1 MGTGLAAGGA
11 PGGRRRLGEVLV
23 TGGVLTEEQ
32 LDEALRAQKEVAGGR
47 RRRLGEVI
55 TALGL
60 ADEVQI
66 ARALSDQLGLP
77 FVDLGSLPIGD
88 ETLAVLPRNV
98 AVRHVAVPITLA
110 HDVLTVA
117 LADPTNV
124 LALDDIR
131 LATKLSSVRT
141 AVATA
146 SDLQE
151 AVNRYYGGAGASG
164 GAADTFG
171 ALQDVDLE
179 ATEDKDEDLEQVGDV
194 DDAPVVRL
202 VNAIMG
208 EALHSRASDIH
219 IEPQER
225 DVHVRFRIDGLL
237 REITI
242 VPKPIQGPLISRIKI
257 LSGMDI
263 SERRKPQDGRGRI
276 RLERQEADTR
286 VSSMPTMHGETV
298 VIRLLRKEAEKAKTI
313 AEIGLADH
321 DREAFQRA
329 LSEPQGLVLITGPTG
344 SGKTSSLYAGL
355 ATVIRPDI
363 NVVTLEDPVEYQMA
377 GVNQVQINERVGLTF
392 ASGLRTILR
401 QDPDIVMVG
410 EIRDPETASIAMQAS
425 MTGHLVLST
434 LHTNDAPSAVSRLID
449 MGVEPFLIT
458 SSLTLVVGQRLA
470 RVPCEK
476 CSEPVE
482 ATPRTLEL
490 LGLEP
495 EEVEHAELRMG
506 PGCGFCSQ
514 TGYKGRLGLFE
525 VVRIT
530 RTMRELIVGRASETA
545 MREEA
550 VVGGM
555 RSMRSDGLAKA
566 LAGRTTLEEVL
577 RVTPPDPDRA
587 KRAGQRQAAT
597 APTAPA
603 VKVPPKVLVL
613 DDDRSVAEVAA
624 AMLVDGYEVLAAS
637 EVAEG
642 LRMVEGERP
651 DVVVVNLDLPGVDA
665 VELLTTLRAGA
676 GGEPAVLVAADPED
690 RHAQD
695 RAMAAGAA
703 GFVAKP
709 FVEAELRA
717 EVAAAL
723 ERRPALTS
731 ASPPA

>member
-23 TGGVLTEEQ
+23 TGGVLTEAQ
-32 LDEALRAQKEVAGGR
+32 LDEALRAQKEDAGGR

-77 FVDLGSLPIGD
+77 FVDLGSLPIAD
-88 ETLAVLPRNV
+88 ETLGVLPRNV
-98 AVRHVAVPITLA
+98 AVRHMAVPITIA

-151 AVNRYYGGAGASG
+151 AVNRYYGGAGPSG
-164 GAADTFG
+164 GVADTFG

-179 ATEDKDEDLEQVGDV
+179 ATEDKDEELEQVGDV

-276 RLERQEADTR
+276 RLDRQEADTR

-298 VIRLLRKEAEKAKTI
+298 VIRLLRKEADKAKTI

-321 DREAFQRA
+321 DREAFERA
-329 LSEPQGLVLITGPTG
+329 LAEPQGLVLITGPTG

-377 GVNQVQINERVGLTF
+377 GVNQVQINERVGLSF

-410 EIRDPETASIAMQAS
+410 EIRDPETASISMQAS

-434 LHTNDAPSAVSRLID
+434 LHTNDAPAAVSRLID

-482 ATPRTLEL
+482 ASPRTLEL

-525 VVRIT
+525 VARIT
-530 RTMRELIVGRASETA
+530 RTMRELIVARASESS

-550 VVGGM
+550 VAGGM

-577 RVTPPDPDRA
+577 RVTPPDPNRA
-587 KRAGQRQAAT
+587 KRAGQRQAT

-642 LRMVEGERP
+642 LRMVESEHP
-651 DVVVVNLDLPGVDA
+651 DVVVLNLDLPGVDA
-665 VELLTTLRAGA
+665 VELLAALRAGV
-676 GGEPAVLVAADPED
+676 GDEPAVLVAADPED
-690 RHAQD
+690 RHARD

-703 GFVAKP
+703 GVVAKP
-709 FVEAELRA
+709 FAEAELRA

-731 ASPPA
+731 ARPPG